1 MGGESRFRALGDP
14 LSDRAMISGDAIVL
28 AVKGVLLAFWVAL
41 LVCRDALALAGG
53 IVFADMVR
61 VNVVRKA
68 STALPMAAAV
78 DIFRPGA
85 PRGILLHAG
94 IPLSLAACFLY
105 VCSALEHDPKGHEI

>member
-1 MGGESRFRALGDP
+1 M
-14 LSDRAMISGDAIVL
+14 SDRAMISGDAIVL
-28 AVKGVLLAFWVAL
+28 AVKGVLLAFWGAL
-41 LVCRDALALAGG
+41 LVCRDALSGARGG

-61 VNVVRKA
+61 VNAVRKA

-105 VCSALEHDPKGHEI
+105 VCSAPEHDPKGDEI